1 MKARLPGKG
10 HRRVLALCLLAFLPT
25 QVLAAP
31 PKTAR
36 KAQVRGK
43 SPARKGDYRTTFAA
57 AVRLYKDFEY
67 ERALQQLT
75 RAKALAQG
83 VEQEVEVALYQGIVL
98 AELDEREQS
107 LAAFRTALYLKP
119 DAKLPVKVS
128 PKLER
133 DFEDVRQSVL
143 RDLGGPSTGSQEVA
157 SAPTESEQ
165 TPKPT
170 EDRPVQPAPAKEPGL
185 TARVEPPPPPP
196 AYVPPANAGPAPR
209 SNMLPLVLLG
219 TGAVAG
225 SAGGFF
231 GLRSMSSVQSA
242 TRASY
247 YDERSSHLKSAEEQA
262 FVANILF
269 GTAGAV
275 ALGALT
281 AFIMSGGSES
291 PSTPSTASASTGGVP

>member
-1 MKARLPGKG
+1 M
-10 HRRVLALCLLAFLPT
+10 LALCLLAFLPT
-25 QVLAAP
+25 QALAAP
-31 PKTAR
+31 PKPAR
-36 KAQVRGK
+36 KAQDRGK
-43 SPARKGDYRTTFAA
+43 SPARKGDYRSTFAS

-143 RDLGGPSTGSQEVA
+143 RDLGGSQEVA
-157 SAPTESEQ
+157 AAPGEAEQ
-165 TPKPT
+165 TPRPT
-170 EDRPVQPAPAKEPGL
+170 EDRPVQPPAPAKEPGL
-185 TARVEPPPPPP
+185 TARVEPPPQPP
-196 AYVPPANAGPAPR
+196 AYVPPAHSGQAPR
-209 SNMLPLVLLG
+209 SNVLPLALLG
-219 TGAVAG
+219 AGAVAG

-231 GLRSMSSVQSA
+231 GLQSMSNLRSA
-242 TRASY
+242 EVARY
-247 YDERSSHLKSAEEQA
+247 YDERSSHLQNAEQQA
-262 FVANILF
+262 FVANVLF
-269 GTAGAV
+269 GAAGAI
-275 ALGALT
+275 ALGGLT

-291 PSTPSTASASTGGVP
+291 LATPSTAPVSTGGAQ